1 MIGTSIYNP
10 QLGDLVLYI
19 ASDLKQ
25 PIVGMIINIYEED
38 IEGYGRERLY
48 TIEWY
53 EQDEE
58 DVLGRYGYSLV
69 QLDKYRNNYLKYR
82 SDYNL

>member
-69 QLDKYRNNYLKYR
+69 QADKYRKNYLKYR